1 VRWFADAL
9 GTKLAAAYPKEMT
22 MEGSIAK
29 RRGRVYLDPFRNG
42 FAQTVVAPFCVRRS
56 PRAPV
61 STPLAWS
68 EVKPTLDP
76 TEFNLSNFDRRLAK
90 RDPWADFWK
99 HRQDL
104 KPAIRALKRL

>member
-1 VRWFADAL
+1 
-9 GTKLAAAYPKEMT
+9 
-22 MEGSIAK
+22 
-29 RRGRVYLDPFRNG
+29 
-42 FAQTVVAPFCVRRS
+42 VRRF

-76 TEFNLSNFDRRLAK
+76 GDFNMANFDRRLAK
-90 RDPWADFWK
+90 PDPWGEFWK

-104 KPAIRALKRL
+104 KSALAALKRL